1 MPAFQFQSI
10 LLHELPDAQGWQIIG
25 IKHNRQ
31 REIIA
36 TLAAVTGDWLA
47 ERWAN
52 MAAQNLAGKPAAEI
66 D

>member
-1 MPAFQFQSI
+1 MPAFQYQSV
-10 LLHELPDAQGWQIIG
+10 LLHQLPGSQGWQIIG

-36 TLAAVTGDWLA
+36 TLAATAGDWLA
-47 ERWAN
+47 TKFADL
-52 MAAQNLAGKPAAEI
+52 AAQNLAGKPSADI